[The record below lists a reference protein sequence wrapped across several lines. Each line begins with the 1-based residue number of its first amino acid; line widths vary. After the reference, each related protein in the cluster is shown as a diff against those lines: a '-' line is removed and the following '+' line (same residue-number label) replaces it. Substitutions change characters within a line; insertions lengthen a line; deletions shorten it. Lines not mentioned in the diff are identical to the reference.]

1 MCYNPRNHY
10 MYRTCLILGLL
21 LLCKLSQAQSSYNQ
35 LNIYA
40 IYKKTYFVVFH
51 YERDIKK
58 LTSTDTKYTIT
69 NAQKMMS
76 FEGLIKQM
84 PTDLKQKER
93 MPFKAGGGYILLE
106 FIGNKGD
113 TLTCGI
119 WRSYSVFVNGYET
132 KLNGKKLIEQYLKD
146 YISPMFGWYREPIKG
161 KKRSKPGEEDG
172 YEIVYPWNA
181 QKQLEKQNLDYFVG
195 SVSPLATELLN
206 SAILLTIDVQ
216 RKRIVSVKFPINLD
230 TKRGEMSEAVYKKYL
245 RVLSYRLPII
255 NIKNPYKLKADVI
268 YRLLSF

>member
-1 MCYNPRNHY
+1 MNK
-10 MYRTCLILGLL
+10 TLLIFCFLL
-21 LLCKLSQAQSSYNQ
+21 SFIAGQAQSSYNQ
-35 LNIYA
+35 LNIYTT
-40 IYKKTYFVVFH
+40 YKNTSFFAFQ

-84 PTDLKQKER
+84 PTDLKDKER
-93 MPFKAGGGYILLE
+93 VPFKAGGGYILLE

-119 WRSYSVFVNGYET
+119 WRSYLVFVNGYGT
-132 KLNGKKLIEQYLKD
+132 KLNGKKLIKQYLKD
-146 YISPMFGWYREPIKG
+146 YISPTLAWYGEPIKD

-172 YEIVYPWNA
+172 YEVVYPLNA

-206 SAILLTIDVQ
+206 SAILLTIDIQ
-216 RKRIVSVKFPINLD
+216 RKRVVSVKFPINLD
-230 TKRGEMSEAVYKKYL
+230 TNRGEMSEAVYKKYL
-245 RVLSYRLPII
+245 RVLNYRLPII

-268 YRLLSF
+268 YRLIAF